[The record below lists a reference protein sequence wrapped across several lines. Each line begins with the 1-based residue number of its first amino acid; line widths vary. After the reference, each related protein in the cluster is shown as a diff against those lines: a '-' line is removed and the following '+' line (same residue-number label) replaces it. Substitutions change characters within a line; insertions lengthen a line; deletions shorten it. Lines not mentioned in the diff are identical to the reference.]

1 MHREAGR
8 PARGDVFARASTR
21 LVALFTAIVVLLVC
35 VSGVVLYLTVKT
47 NIAEVARGG
56 ERGESGSET
65 DLASRSISRLRW
77 QLLALDGAL
86 IVTVGALGLW
96 YAHRTLRPIR
106 ELYGAQKRFV
116 ADASHELRTPLAIM
130 KADFE
135 VALRGEGG
143 GQGVAAGP
151 PGETEELRESLRGG
165 LEEVDRMSAIVADL
179 LLLSRIDA
187 HQEEL
192 RFAPV
197 DLAELVR
204 DTAEGMRTMAERAG
218 VTLAVAAPD
227 GAVTTVTA
235 AVTDAVT
242 AVAAAAAVTPAAA
255 ATTVTAVADTAHI
268 ERALRNVVR
277 NAIEHSPPGGSL
289 SVALTATSDE
299 AAVRVTDQGVGIAPA
314 DLEHVFDRFYR
325 GDSPR
330 SREGGSGLGLAI
342 ARWIVERHGGHITA
356 TSTQGQGT
364 TMTLHLPLAG
374 PRDRHA
380 VL

>member
-1 MHREAGR
+1 MSR
-8 PARGDVFARASTR
+8 PARPDVFARASTR
-21 LVALFTAIVVLLVC
+21 LVILFTAIIVLLVC
-35 VSGVVLYLTVKT
+35 VSGVVMYLNVKT
-47 NIAEVARGG
+47 NIAEVARNG
-56 ERGESGSET
+56 EGGESGSES

-96 YAHRTLRPIR
+96 YARRTLRPIR

-135 VALRGEGG
+135 VALL
-143 GQGVAAGP
+143 GQGSGAGP
-151 PGETEELRESLRGG
+151 PGENEELRESLRSG
-165 LEEVDRMSAIVADL
+165 LEEVDRMSAIVDDL

-218 VTLAVAAPD
+218 VAVAVTAPD
-227 GAVTTVTA
+227 GSVSAFVDA
-235 AVTDAVT
+235 A
-242 AVAAAAAVTPAAA
+242 
-255 ATTVTAVADTAHI
+255 HL

-277 NAIEHSPPGGSL
+277 NAIEHSSAGDAVEVSL
-289 SVALTATSDE
+289 SAAGATAVIGVA
-299 AAVRVTDQGVGIAPA
+299 DQGVGIAAA
-314 DLEHVFDRFYR
+314 DVEHVFDRFYR
-325 GDSPR
+325 SDTSR
-330 SREGGSGLGLAI
+330 SRDRGGSGLGLAI
-342 ARWIVERHGGHITA
+342 ARWIVERHGGAITVA
-356 TSTQGQGT
+356 STPGQGT
-364 TMTLHLPLAG
+364 AIAFELPLVHHG
-374 PRDRHA
+374 
-380 VL
+380 

>member
-1 MHREAGR
+1 MSR
-8 PARGDVFARASTR
+8 PARPDVFARASTR
-21 LVALFTAIVVLLVC
+21 LVILFTAIIVLLVC
-35 VSGVVLYLTVKT
+35 VSGVVMYLNVKT
-47 NIAEVARGG
+47 NIAEVARSG
-56 ERGESGSET
+56 EGGESGSES

-96 YAHRTLRPIR
+96 YARRTLRPIR

-135 VALRGEGG
+135 VALLGVGG
-143 GQGVAAGP
+143 GQGAAGP
-151 PGETEELRESLRGG
+151 PGETEELRESLRSG
-165 LEEVDRMSAIVADL
+165 LEEVDRMSAIVDDL

-218 VTLAVAAPD
+218 VAVAVSAPD
-227 GAVTTVTA
+227 GSVSAFVDA
-235 AVTDAVT
+235 A
-242 AVAAAAAVTPAAA
+242 
-255 ATTVTAVADTAHI
+255 HL

-277 NAIEHSPPGGSL
+277 NAIEHSSAGDAVQVSL
-289 SVALTATSDE
+289 SAVGATAVIGVA
-299 AAVRVTDQGVGIAPA
+299 DQGVGIAAA
-314 DLEHVFDRFYR
+314 DVEHVFDRFYR
-325 GDSPR
+325 SDTSR
-330 SREGGSGLGLAI
+330 SRDRGGSGLGLAI
-342 ARWIVERHGGHITA
+342 ARWIVERHGGAITVA
-356 TSTQGQGT
+356 STPGQGT
-364 TMTLHLPLAG
+364 TIAFELPLAAHHG
-374 PRDRHA
+374 
-380 VL
+380 

>member
-1 MHREAGR
+1 MTRSSR
-8 PARGDVFARASTR
+8 PDVFARASTR
-21 LVALFTAIVVLLVC
+21 LVILFTAIVVLLVC
-35 VSGVVLYLTVKT
+35 VSGIVLYLNVKT

-56 ERGESGSET
+56 EGGGESSSEA

-96 YAHRTLRPIR
+96 YARRTLRPIR

-116 ADASHELRTPLAIM
+116 ADASHELRTPLSIM

-135 VALRGEGG
+135 VALRGSGG
-143 GQGVAAGP
+143 GAGP
-151 PGETEELRESLRGG
+151 PGEIEELRESMRSG
-165 LEEVDRMSAIVADL
+165 LEEVDRMSAIVDDL

-197 DLAELVR
+197 DLAALVR

-218 VTLAVAAPD
+218 VAVTVTAPD
-227 GAVTTVTA
+227 GAVM
-235 AVTDAVT
+235 
-242 AVAAAAAVTPAAA
+242 
-255 ATTVTAVADTAHI
+255 AVADAAHL

-277 NAIEHSPPGGSL
+277 NAIEHSSAGDAVGLSL
-289 SVALTATSDE
+289 AVAGATAVIGI
-299 AAVRVTDQGVGIAPA
+299 ADQGVGIAAA

-325 GDSPR
+325 SDSSR
-330 SREGGSGLGLAI
+330 SRDRGGSGLGLAI
-342 ARWIVERHGGHITA
+342 ARWIVERHGGGVKA
-356 TSTQGQGT
+356 ASTPGQGT
-364 TMTLHLPLAG
+364 TIAFELPLGA
-374 PRDRHA
+374 HHS
-380 VL
+380 

>member
-1 MHREAGR
+1 VTRSSR
-8 PARGDVFARASTR
+8 PDVFARASTR
-21 LVALFTAIVVLLVC
+21 LVILFTAIIVLLVC
-35 VSGVVLYLTVKT
+35 VSGVVMYLNVKT

-56 ERGESGSET
+56 EGGESGSER

-96 YAHRTLRPIR
+96 YARRTLRPIR

-135 VALRGEGG
+135 VALRG
-143 GQGVAAGP
+143 QGDDAGP
-151 PGETEELRESLRGG
+151 PGEAGVLRESPREQGAGAGTPGETEELRESLRSG

-218 VTLAVAAPD
+218 VAV
-227 GAVTTVTA
+227 
-235 AVTDAVT
+235 AVT
-242 AVAAAAAVTPAAA
+242 APGGSVSALVDAA
-255 ATTVTAVADTAHI
+255 HL

-277 NAIEHSPPGGSL
+277 NAIEHSSAGDAVEVSL
-289 SVALTATSDE
+289 SAVGATAVIGVA
-299 AAVRVTDQGVGIAPA
+299 DQGVGIAAA
-314 DLEHVFDRFYR
+314 DVEHVFDRFYR
-325 GDSPR
+325 SDTSR
-330 SREGGSGLGLAI
+330 SRDRGGSGLGLAI
-342 ARWIVERHGGHITA
+342 ARWIVERHGGAITVA
-356 TSTQGQGT
+356 STPGQGT
-364 TMTLHLPLAG
+364 TIAFELPLAAHHG
-374 PRDRHA
+374 
-380 VL
+380 

>member
-1 MHREAGR
+1 MTRSSR
-8 PARGDVFARASTR
+8 PDVFARASTR
-21 LVALFTAIVVLLVC
+21 LVILFTAIIVLLVC
-35 VSGVVLYLTVKT
+35 VSGVVMYLNVKT

-56 ERGESGSET
+56 EGGESGSER

-96 YAHRTLRPIR
+96 YARRTLRPIR

-135 VALRGEGG
+135 VALRGQGG
-143 GQGVAAGP
+143 GAGP
-151 PGETEELRESLRGG
+151 PGEAGAPRDSPRGQGAGALPGETEELRESLRSG

-218 VTLAVAAPD
+218 VGVAVTAPD
-227 GAVTTVTA
+227 GSVGAFVDA
-235 AVTDAVT
+235 A
-242 AVAAAAAVTPAAA
+242 
-255 ATTVTAVADTAHI
+255 HL

-277 NAIEHSPPGGSL
+277 NAIEHSSAGDAVEVSL
-289 SVALTATSDE
+289 SAVGATAVIGVA
-299 AAVRVTDQGVGIAPA
+299 DQGVGIAAA
-314 DLEHVFDRFYR
+314 DVEHVFDRFYR
-325 GDSPR
+325 SDTSR
-330 SREGGSGLGLAI
+330 SRDRGGSGLGLAI
-342 ARWIVERHGGHITA
+342 ARWIVERHGGGVKA
-356 TSTQGQGT
+356 ASTPGQGT
-364 TMTLHLPLAG
+364 TIAFELPLGA
-374 PRDRHA
+374 HHS
-380 VL
+380 

>member
-1 MHREAGR
+1 MSR
-8 PARGDVFARASTR
+8 PARPDVFARASTR
-21 LVALFTAIVVLLVC
+21 LVILFTAIIVLLVC
-35 VSGVVLYLTVKT
+35 VSGVVMYLNVKT
-47 NIAEVARGG
+47 NITEVARGG
-56 ERGESGSET
+56 EGGESGSER

-96 YAHRTLRPIR
+96 YARRTLRPIR

-135 VALRGEGG
+135 VAVRGPASG
-143 GQGVAAGP
+143 AGP
-151 PGETEELRESLRGG
+151 PGEAEELRESLRSG

-204 DTAEGMRTMAERAG
+204 DTAEGMRTMAARAG
-218 VTLAVAAPD
+218 VTV
-227 GAVTTVTA
+227 TVTA
-235 AVTDAVT
+235 PSGAVT
-242 AVAAAAAVTPAAA
+242 AVADAA
-255 ATTVTAVADTAHI
+255 HL

-277 NAIEHSPPGGSL
+277 NAIEHSSAGDAVSL
-289 SVALTATSDE
+289 SLSAGGA
-299 AAVRVTDQGVGIAPA
+299 AAVISVADQGVGIAAA
-314 DLEHVFDRFYR
+314 DVEHVFDRFYR
-325 GDSPR
+325 SDTSR
-330 SREGGSGLGLAI
+330 SRDRGGSGLGLAI
-342 ARWIVERHGGHITA
+342 ARWIVERHGGAITA
-356 TSTQGQGT
+356 ASTPGQGT
-364 TMTLHLPLAG
+364 TIAFELPLTAHHG
-374 PRDRHA
+374 
-380 VL
+380 

>member
-1 MHREAGR
+1 VTRSSR
-8 PARGDVFARASTR
+8 PDVFARASTR
-21 LVALFTAIVVLLVC
+21 LVILFTAIIVLLVC
-35 VSGVVLYLTVKT
+35 VSGVVMYLNVKT

-56 ERGESGSET
+56 EGGESGSER

-96 YAHRTLRPIR
+96 YARRTLRPIR

-135 VALRGEGG
+135 VALRGWGSDAGPPGETGALRESPR
-143 GQGVAAGP
+143 GQGAGAT
-151 PGETEELRESLRGG
+151 PGETEELRESLRSG
-165 LEEVDRMSAIVADL
+165 LEEVDRMSTIVADL

-197 DLAELVR
+197 DLAALVR

-218 VTLAVAAPD
+218 VAVAVGAPD
-227 GAVTTVTA
+227 GSVSAFVDA
-235 AVTDAVT
+235 A
-242 AVAAAAAVTPAAA
+242 
-255 ATTVTAVADTAHI
+255 HL

-277 NAIEHSPPGGSL
+277 NAIEHSSAGDAVEVSL
-289 SVALTATSDE
+289 SAVGATAVIGVAD
-299 AAVRVTDQGVGIAPA
+299 RGVGIAAA
-314 DLEHVFDRFYR
+314 DVEHVFDRFYR
-325 GDSPR
+325 SDTSR
-330 SREGGSGLGLAI
+330 SRDRGGSGLGLAI
-342 ARWIVERHGGHITA
+342 ARWIVERHGGAITVA
-356 TSTQGQGT
+356 STPGQGT
-364 TMTLHLPLAG
+364 TISFELPLAAHHG
-374 PRDRHA
+374 
-380 VL
+380 

>member
-1 MHREAGR
+1 VTRSSR
-8 PARGDVFARASTR
+8 PDVFARASTR
-21 LVALFTAIVVLLVC
+21 LVILFTAIIVLLVC
-35 VSGVVLYLTVKT
+35 VSGVVMYLNVKT

-56 ERGESGSET
+56 EGGESGSER

-96 YAHRTLRPIR
+96 YARRTLRPIR

-135 VALRGEGG
+135 VALRGQGG
-143 GQGVAAGP
+143 GAGP
-151 PGETEELRESLRGG
+151 PGEAGAPRESPREQGAGATPGETEELCESLRSG

-218 VTLAVAAPD
+218 VAVAVTAPD
-227 GAVTTVTA
+227 GSVRALVDA
-235 AVTDAVT
+235 A
-242 AVAAAAAVTPAAA
+242 
-255 ATTVTAVADTAHI
+255 HL

-277 NAIEHSPPGGSL
+277 NAIEHSSAGDAVEVSL
-289 SVALTATSDE
+289 SAVGATAVIGVA
-299 AAVRVTDQGVGIAPA
+299 DQGVGIAAA
-314 DLEHVFDRFYR
+314 DVEHVFDRFYR
-325 GDSPR
+325 SDTSR
-330 SREGGSGLGLAI
+330 SRDRGGSGLGLAI
-342 ARWIVERHGGHITA
+342 ARWIVERHGGAITVA
-356 TSTQGQGT
+356 STPGQGT
-364 TMTLHLPLAG
+364 TIAFELPLAAHHG
-374 PRDRHA
+374 
-380 VL
+380 